1 MIHFQMSRF
10 GLSDSKV
17 HFENTNQILEQK
29 KLFNEVRILSF
40 NDVENI
46 RYNYFLLLNKWISM
60 FLNANY

>member
-46 RYNYFLLLNKWISM
+46 RYNYFLLLNK
-60 FLNANY
+60 